1 MESRRGTE
9 GLSDEA
15 SQRIGQEL
23 KAYYDGLVSEPLPD
37 RFVQL
42 LQQMEQK
49 EKSGGQN
56 GGDGR

>member
-1 MESRRGTE
+1 MDSRRGTE

-23 KAYYDGLVSEPLPD
+23 KAYYDGLVNEPLPD

-49 EKSGGQN
+49 EKSGGKQGGN
-56 GGDGR
+56 GQ